1 MVTTKLE
8 KGMDFRL
15 PEYRRE
21 VFLRFYEFHLKYRS
35 HPGGVYYLMP
45 FLSDKEGWN
54 LEERLWFA
62 YINGNTQNPVTSYLI
77 FTRFP
82 SLGNLDIDKL
92 SNWFNKPTV
101 YRSLQW
107 DTDRRHHKTVFMD
120 SVRNYK
126 ELTAGRTQEEFFR
139 GLYTGSPGANFAS
152 IWSVVS
158 KKFFSFGRLSTF
170 SYLEYLRIM
179 GLDLDCNHLF
189 LEDMEGSKS
198 HRNGLCKVIGRDDLD
213 WHSSNP
219 GFNGK
224 YAPGVLTELAGV
236 GESLLDESLRRAIG
250 KDWEYDVSYFTLES
264 ALCTYKS
271 WHRKNRR
278 YPNVYNDMLHDRI
291 VNAESRWLRPKL
303 DVFWE
308 ARQDVLPANL
318 RLEDNPLD
326 VGCKPIKQNHYRL
339 SGQVIMM
346 ERDWDCFENDYSN
359 GYITA

>member
-1 MVTTKLE
+1 
-8 KGMDFRL
+8 
-15 PEYRRE
+15 
-21 VFLRFYEFHLKYRS
+21 
-35 HPGGVYYLMP
+35 
-45 FLSDKEGWN
+45 
-54 LEERLWFA
+54 
-62 YINGNTQNPVTSYLI
+62 
-77 FTRFP
+77 
-82 SLGNLDIDKL
+82 
-92 SNWFNKPTV
+92 
-101 YRSLQW
+101 
-107 DTDRRHHKTVFMD
+107 MD